1 MLNKTMKVS
10 SIRTKLLLMS
20 LSIVAVA
27 VVCTAYFSSRATV
40 GPLRSVVNESMKSLV
55 HEFYTFVEANPDMDW
70 AVIREMCNDQ
80 IIIGKTGFIFVM
92 DPEGNMLIHKEAE
105 GENWGDKAHIKKIL
119 ERKNGHLRY
128 LSPET
133 KTYKLAAFR
142 FFEEW
147 NWIIVAS
154 AFEEDFLAAPRSEV
168 IKYSGII
175 GVTILILAAV
185 VILFYSVRITTPI
198 NRIIERL
205 SDSAEH
211 VASNSAQV
219 SSASQ
224 VVAQGSSEQAASL
237 EEASSS
243 LEEMASMTK
252 HNAENASEADNLMK
266 EAKQVVGKANDSM
279 IELISSIKEISRA
292 SEETSKIITTIDE
305 IAFQT
310 NLLAL
315 NAAVEAARAGEAG
328 AGFAVVADEVRNLAM
343 RAAEA
348 AKNTA
353 GLIEGTLTKVKD
365 GSVLVTSTNEAFTEV
380 ATSATKVNELITEIA
395 AASSEQAEG
404 IEQVNTAVAQMDK
417 VTQQT
422 VTNSEESAAATQEMD
437 AQAKEIRQIV
447 LELEALVR
455 GSSQDGDMTSYK
467 KNREQEPEKA
477 VLDTPRFAMSE
488 NPRPEF

>member
-1 MLNKTMKVS
+1 
-10 SIRTKLLLMS
+10 
-20 LSIVAVA
+20 
-27 VVCTAYFSSRATV
+27 
-40 GPLRSVVNESMKSLV
+40 MKSLV
-55 HEFYTFVEANPDMDW
+55 DEFYTFVEANPDMDW
-70 AVIREMCNDQ
+70 AVIKEMCNEQ

-92 DPEGNMLIHKEAE
+92 DPEGNILIHKEAE
-105 GENWGDKAHIKKIL
+105 GENWGSKAYIKEIL
-119 ERKNGHLRY
+119 TRKNGHLRY

-142 FFEEW
+142 FFKEW

-154 AFEEDFLAAPRSEV
+154 AFEDDFLAAPRSEV

-175 GVTILILAAV
+175 GVTILVLAAV

-198 NRIIERL
+198 NRIIARL
-205 SDSAEH
+205 GDSAEH

-279 IELISSIKEISRA
+279 TELISSMKEISRA

-353 GLIEGTLTKVKD
+353 GLIEGTLGKVKD
-365 GSVLVTSTNEAFTEV
+365 GSELVTSTNEAFTEV
-380 ATSATKVNELITEIA
+380 ATSATKVSELVAEIA
-395 AASSEQAEG
+395 AASNEQASG

-422 VTNSEESAAATQEMD
+422 VVNSEQSAAASQEMD

-447 LELEALVR
+447 RELAALVR
-455 GSSQDGDMTSYK
+455 GSSQDVDMTSFN
-467 KNREQEPEKA
+467 KNREQASSNVGALATSAEEMTATINEIAWNSEKTRTITGDA
-477 VLDTPRFAMSE
+477 VSQAKPASDRVDELGKAAKEISKVT
-488 NPRPEF
+488 